1 MSQNAVDELK
11 KLFKTDNLAPY
22 ALRWIL
28 MFNEVSCVIPGAS
41 NAKQVL
47 NNVEASK
54 LPAFTEDQMS
64 AVSAV
69 YEKYIKNSVHLNW

>member
-1 MSQNAVDELK
+1 
-11 KLFKTDNLAPY
+11 
-22 ALRWIL
+22 

-47 NNVEASK
+47 NNFEASK